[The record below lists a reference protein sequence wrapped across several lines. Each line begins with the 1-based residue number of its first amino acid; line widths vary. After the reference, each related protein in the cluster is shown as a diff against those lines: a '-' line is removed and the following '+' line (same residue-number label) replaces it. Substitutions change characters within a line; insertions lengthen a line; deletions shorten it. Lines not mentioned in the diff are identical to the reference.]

1 MTAEEKISQ
10 LRDRTAY
17 NRVALQELALMRCKL
32 VCDGIHRSTEHLES
46 SLKLNEQT
54 MEVIQQA
61 LELSTSRLEALE
73 AEQHLRAM
81 NELANCAQA

>member
-17 NRVALQELALMRCKL
+17 NRIALQELALMRCKL
-32 VCDGIHRSTEHLES
+32 VCDGIHRPTERLES

-54 MEVIQQA
+54 MAVIQQA
-61 LELSTSRLEALE
+61 LEVSTTRLEALE
-73 AEQHLRAM
+73 AEGRF
-81 NELANCAQA
+81 LASDEIAKCA